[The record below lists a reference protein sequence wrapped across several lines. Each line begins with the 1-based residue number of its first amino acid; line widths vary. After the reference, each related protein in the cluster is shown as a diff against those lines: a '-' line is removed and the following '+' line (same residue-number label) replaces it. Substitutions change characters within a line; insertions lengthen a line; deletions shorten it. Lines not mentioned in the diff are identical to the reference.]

1 MTEKAFEDYLKTHI
15 PIAWE
20 AGIRLQNYSDK
31 SCSITV
37 TLSRMNQNPFGSMFW
52 AVEGMAAE
60 FAGGIMLLN
69 KIQDSGISISTLVID
84 GNMEFYKKAV
94 GTVIFTCSDGNLI
107 DQQIDQAIRSKEA
120 QTLELS
126 SVGWDEAG
134 DKVAKFT
141 FQWSIK
147 VRATD

>member
-20 AGIRLQNYSDK
+20 AGVRLQYYSDK
-31 SCSITV
+31 SCSIAV
-37 TLSRMNQNPFGSMFW
+37 TLGRMNQNPFGSMFW

-84 GNMEFYKKAV
+84 GTMEFYKKAV
-94 GTVIFTCSDGNLI
+94 GTIIFTCSDGNLI
-107 DQQIDQAIRSKEA
+107 DQQIDLALCSKEA
-120 QTLELS
+120 QTLELT

-134 DKVAKFT
+134 DQVARFT

-147 VRATD
+147 VRAED